1 MLENDSDLEELED
14 IDIDY
19 NDDNEDISVTNIFN
33 LSHPTIDNNA
43 KQKLQDIFIE
53 DLKISNYLKNF
64 INNNQPI

>member
-43 KQKLQDIFIE
+43 KWKLQDIFIE
-53 DLKISNYLKNF
+53 DLEIPNYLENF
-64 INNNQPI
+64 INNN

>member
-33 LSHPTIDNNA
+33 LFHPAIDNNA
-43 KQKLQDIFIE
+43 KWKLQDIFIE
-53 DLKISNYLKNF
+53 DLEIPNYLENF
-64 INNNQPI
+64 INNN